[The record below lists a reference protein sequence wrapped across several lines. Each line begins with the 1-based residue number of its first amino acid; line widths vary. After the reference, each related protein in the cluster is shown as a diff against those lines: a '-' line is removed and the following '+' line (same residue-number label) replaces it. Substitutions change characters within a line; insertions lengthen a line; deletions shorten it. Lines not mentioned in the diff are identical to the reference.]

1 MQLQLLHNHE
11 LLLPKT
17 SWKNKVTNLSAFWF
31 IGNLTYIE
39 KYTGILF
46 CMISLQFWRTTF
58 LLIQALKS
66 NQNVKFKSIFIHFE
80 FLPFLAFQSK
90 KVISEKYWQVRIIFL
105 HDFFFTLIN
114 PDWKI
119 KSEEFN
125 VLIINTY
132 YKHCLKT

>member
-80 FLPFLAFQSK
+80 FLPFLASNQK
-90 KVISEKYWQVRIIFL
+90 KLSLKSIGRSELFSCMI
-105 HDFFFTLIN
+105 FFFTLIN